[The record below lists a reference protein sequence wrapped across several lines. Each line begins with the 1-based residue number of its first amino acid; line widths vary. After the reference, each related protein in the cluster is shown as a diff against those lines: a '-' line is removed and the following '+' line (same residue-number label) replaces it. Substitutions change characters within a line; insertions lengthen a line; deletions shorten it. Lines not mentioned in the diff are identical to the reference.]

1 MSDMSKR
8 DILDSVYDIIESG
21 DVNSSII
28 NTDFKTIK
36 KTKRNVFNKLLYIDD
51 PDDIKKLEKKLMN
64 YRFIDKIDD
73 LTYGSYIRW
82 IKFDDPENKL
92 KVGGYVCDIIIK
104 PSGVIILCKN
114 RTMQMFQLN
123 MSNCAIFQVL
133 SEQENIVLSAIEYI
147 INK

>member
-1 MSDMSKR
+1 MSKR

-36 KTKRNVFNKLLYIDD
+36 TTKRNVFKKLLYIDD
-51 PDDIKKLEKKLMN
+51 PDDIKKLEKKLLN

-73 LTYGSYIRW
+73 LTCGSYIRW

-114 RTMQMFQLN
+114 RTRQMFQLN
-123 MSNCAIFQVL
+123 MSTCAIFQVL